1 MSQTNVTKMAIIE
14 KAQELG
20 AELVGFAPAGRWQEY
35 GEVPED
41 YHPRNV
47 WPLTN
52 TVISLAVPVWL
63 PIVET
68 APSELGREQYI
79 TTNQLLDITAY
90 RLAAFLNRNGHAAI
104 SLPRDGY
111 GDAGAL
117 ADKPVALFSH
127 VWAAYYAGLGKVGWN
142 HTLLTRA
149 YGPRQRL
156 ISVFTALELEGDPMV
171 TTDLCT
177 KCLLCQK
184 ICPGRAFHGGKD
196 IPYAEMDKFAC
207 MANSKRFRT
216 AYRNP
221 CGFCIKVCPVGA
233 DRKLFGSTNLK
244 KYFDEAAVLAKDPR
258 AKEYRDWV
266 HIRRHGGYP
275 LPEDPKLD

>member
-1 MSQTNVTKMAIIE
+1 MSHINLTKVEIID
-14 KAQELG
+14 KAKELG
-20 AELVGFAPAGRWQEY
+20 AELVGFAPVSRWQEY
-35 GEVPED
+35 GEVPEE

-47 WPLTN
+47 WPMTN

-63 PIVET
+63 PIVEA

-79 TTNQLLDITAY
+79 TTNELLDVTAY
-90 RLAAFLNRNGHAAI
+90 RLAAFLNRHGHAAI
-104 SLPRDGY
+104 NLPRDGY

-117 ADKPVALFSH
+117 AEKPVALFSH
-127 VWAAYYAGLGKVGWN
+127 VWAAHYAGLGKVGWN
-142 HTLLTRA
+142 HTLLTKA

-156 ISVFTALELEGDPMV
+156 ISVLTALELEGDPMIDS
-171 TTDLCT
+171 DLCT

-184 ICPGRAFHGGKD
+184 ICPAQAFRGDKNAF
-196 IPYAEMDKFAC
+196 YAEMDKFAC
-207 MANSKRFRT
+207 MANSKRFR
-216 AYRNP
+216 AAFRNP
-221 CGFCIKVCPVGA
+221 CGFCIKVCPVGE

-244 KYFDEAAVLAKDPR
+244 KYFDEAAVLAKDPN

-275 LPEDPKLD
+275 LPEEPKIR